1 MRSFMDFTSQVV
13 MALALRLLLLVYGE
27 WQDRTMAVK
36 FTDIDYHVFS
46 DAAKFVDQ
54 GMSPYQRATYRYTP
68 LLAWMLQPN
77 IYISSSFGKIVF
89 ILLDVFTGYLI
100 YTVLKMRGVNDKTA
114 NICAAIW
121 LLNPLPMTVS
131 SRGNAESVMSCLV
144 LLCLYFIYKGQVMWT
159 AIVYAIAVHFKIYP
173 VIYAL
178 PIYLWLGNSEGHLQV
193 SGWKGMLIF
202 GLPNK
207 GRCKF
212 VMTTATVLAALTWIC
227 YRLYGWEF
235 IEHTYLYHITRRDIK
250 HNFSP
255 YFYELYLQTAFGDST
270 MIGIACFIPQVILLL
285 TFSVIF
291 YREPALVFLLNTFSF
306 VTFNKVCTS
315 QYFLWYLCLLPLILP
330 MLTGITRLKA
340 VAMGIW
346 LLPAYLLEFEGM
358 NTFLYIWAAGLAFFL
373 INCYIMHTIMAC
385 YRPLTPPT
393 LSKQSTTQ
401 SLNWTKWNTRDCDSK
416 TETVQSIDSVKTVTR
431 KTASTDS
438 KSMKIM
444 PKNRQVV
451 DNIDS
456 PGVKTRSR
464 SKPRSVK

>member
-89 ILLDVFTGYLI
+89 ILLDVFTG
-100 YTVLKMRGVNDKTA
+100 
-114 NICAAIW
+114 
-121 LLNPLPMTVS
+121 
-131 SRGNAESVMSCLV
+131 
-144 LLCLYFIYKGQVMWT
+144 
-159 AIVYAIAVHFKIYP
+159 
-173 VIYAL
+173 
-178 PIYLWLGNSEGHLQV
+178 
-193 SGWKGMLIF
+193 
-202 GLPNK
+202 
-207 GRCKF
+207 
-212 VMTTATVLAALTWIC
+212 
-227 YRLYGWEF
+227 YGWEF

-340 VAMGIW
+340 VAMVTLWFAGQGIW